1 VIEVRRLTPA
11 DESAADDFLAAEL
24 GGRNQARL
32 DELVDV
38 LALPGFGAFD
48 SDTGALVGVATY
60 DIGGERAE
68 LAALGVSSAHR
79 RQGIA
84 TSLIEA
90 VVAEVAAQHVRDLWL
105 VTTND
110 NVDALRLYQRLG
122 FRLVELRRDAITR
135 SRRLKPAIPE
145 VGDHGIPMRD
155 ELVLSTPVPTTGG
168 VGHGRTSGP

>member
-1 VIEVRRLTPA
+1 MTPA
-11 DESAADDFLAAEL
+11 DEPAADRLLAAEL

-48 SDTGALVGVATY
+48 SESDALVGVATY

-79 RQGIA
+79 RQRIG

-90 VVAEVAAQHVRDLWL
+90 VVAEVAAHGVGDLWL

-122 FRLVELRRDAITR
+122 FHLVELRRDAVTR
-135 SRRLKPAIPE
+135 SRRLKPTIPE
-145 VGDHGIPMRD
+145 IGDHGIPMRD
-155 ELVLSTPVPTTGG
+155 ELVLSMPIE